1 MPWTR
6 GLGGLAPFCN
16 FRTALRAATSYCG
29 SCMEAPS
36 LATSHL
42 TSTRRKSAT
51 FDLASRGSVLS
62 ARSNN
67 FSGAHTDS
75 SGCVQGTRDPP
86 IESIC
91 PFFHQFGFGPKYAPK
106 RVDSTGIFGEYVI
119 MERRKMS
126 SGKEGSR
133 HHQML
138 RKATFRS
145 LALSRVSWETR
156 KPIYFL
162 RDLDEI
168 FQKMYGFGGLQ

>member
-106 RVDSTGIFGEYVI
+106 RWIPPESSAN
-119 MERRKMS
+119 MS
-126 SGKEGSR
+126 SWNAERCRPEKKEVVITRCSGRPHSE
-133 HHQML
+133 
-138 RKATFRS
+138 AWRS
-145 LALSRVSWETR
+145 PGFHGRPVN
-156 KPIYFL
+156 PY
-162 RDLDEI
+162 I
-168 FQKMYGFGGLQ
+168 F